1 MRKSNFP
8 LRLLPSLA
16 ERLKRVSA
24 EEGVSVNTYI
34 NVAIAEKLAVRQTAA
49 EFFAERAQGGSSS
62 RALEILEMAGREG
75 GPEPEGS
82 DESFEA

>member
-16 ERLKRVSA
+16 EELKRVSA

-49 EFFAERAQGGSSS
+49 EFFAEREKGGSPS
-62 RALEILEMAGREG
+62 RALEILEMAGREDE
-75 GPEPEGS
+75 PEPEGS
-82 DESFEA
+82 DELLEA

>member
-16 ERLKRVSA
+16 EQLKRISA

-34 NVAIAEKLAVRQTAA
+34 NVAVAEKLAVRQTAA
-49 EFFAERAQGGSSS
+49 EFFAERAKGGRPS
-62 RALEILEMAGREG
+62 RALEILEMGGREG
-75 GPEPEGS
+75 EPEPEGS
-82 DESFEA
+82 DELLEA

>member
-16 ERLKRVSA
+16 EQLKRVSA

-34 NVAIAEKLAVRQTAA
+34 NVAVAEKLAVRQAAA
-49 EFFAERAQGGSSS
+49 EFFAERAKGGSPS

-75 GPEPEGS
+75 EPEPEGG
-82 DESFEA
+82 DELSEA